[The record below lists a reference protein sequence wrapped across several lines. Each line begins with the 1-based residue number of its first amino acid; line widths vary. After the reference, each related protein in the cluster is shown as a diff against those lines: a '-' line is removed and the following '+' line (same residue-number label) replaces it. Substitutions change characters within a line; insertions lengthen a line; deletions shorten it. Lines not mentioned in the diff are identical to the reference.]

1 MASTR
6 APLARFESASGAR
19 IYRIPVE
26 TFPGH
31 INNLYLILDRGVP
44 TLVDVGSGL
53 PQSVEDLQGGFDA
66 LRTHFGERVR
76 LEGVQHV
83 VITHSSISSQRGELG
98 IANLDEV
105 AAQPN
110 PVVLYRRPRSA

>member
-6 APLARFESASGAR
+6 APLARFETGSGAR

-31 INNLYLILDRGVP
+31 INNVYLVLDRGVS

-53 PQSVEDLQGGFDA
+53 PLSLI
-66 LRTHFGERVR
+66 H
-76 LEGVQHV
+76 
-83 VITHSSISSQRGELG
+83 I
-98 IANLDEV
+98 
-105 AAQPN
+105 
-110 PVVLYRRPRSA
+110 

>member
-6 APLARFESASGAR
+6 APLARFESRSGAR

-31 INNLYLILDRGVP
+31 VNNVYLIVDRATT

-53 PQSVEDLQGGFDA
+53 PQSVEDLHGGMA
-66 LRTHFGERVR
+66 
-76 LEGVQHV
+76 
-83 VITHSSISSQRGELG
+83 
-98 IANLDEV
+98 AV
-105 AAQPN
+105 AAVEPGE
-110 PVVLYRRPRSA
+110 